1 MRESVRQRYEAM
13 ARSGEIERDPL
24 QTELAEKLDALAA
37 AFSNP
42 RRRAS
47 TGPLGWLKSIGAG
60 APPPRGLYIW
70 GDVGRGKTL
79 LMDLFFAAAP
89 TMRKRRVHFHAF
101 MAEVHER
108 LAASSRRRL
117 KERGGG
123 DPIAARRRCASHA
136 EIELLCFDEFAV
148 YDIADAMILG
158 RLFEQLFRRGV
169 TVVATTN
176 VAPDDLYKDGLNR
189 ALFLPFIAL
198 LEERMRCSISPRRAT
213 TGSTPRHRAALC
225 DAARPRG

>member
-13 ARSGEIERDPL
+13 ARSGEI
-24 QTELAEKLDALAA
+24 AA
-37 AFSNP
+37 RSIADRACREARCSRCRLFANP

-79 LMDLFFAAAP
+79 LMDLFFSTAP
-89 TMRKRRVHFHAF
+89 TMRKRRVHFHQF

-108 LAASSRRRL
+108 LAARRA
-117 KERGGG
+117 KMKDGG
-123 DPIAARRRCASHA
+123 DPIVHVADALAS
-136 EIELLCFDEFAV
+136 EIELLCFDEFAI

-169 TVVATTN
+169 DRCRDHQRSARQ
-176 VAPDDLYKDGLNR
+176 PLQGR
-189 ALFLPFIAL
+189 SQPRSLPSRSSLSLKSA
-198 LEERMRCSISPRRAT
+198 
-213 TGSTPRHRAALC
+213 
-225 DAARPRG
+225 